1 MAQFYFAFSDDPESP
16 AGAEALEYPSVD
28 HAVEAGLEVLADI
41 ATKAREPGETHV
53 YMRITGDGGLVAKV
67 SMEIRIDLHE

>member
-1 MAQFYFAFSDDPESP
+1 
-16 AGAEALEYPSVD
+16 VD